1 MLDHSLGES
10 IYIMLVENLSL
21 FKKEYYF
28 IILNAHYY
36 IRIDASLTN
45 QDFTVKPCLNLKAL
59 NIDPTISKFL
69 GRFHYI
75 SSIPKV

>member
-1 MLDHSLGES
+1 VLDHSLDES
-10 IYIMLVENLSL
+10 IYIKLVENLSL

-28 IILNAHYY
+28 TILNAHCY
-36 IRIDASLTN
+36 IRIDLIN
-45 QDFTVKPCLNLKAL
+45 QDFTVKPCLNSEAL
-59 NIDPTISKFL
+59 NIDPTILKFW

>member
-1 MLDHSLGES
+1 
-10 IYIMLVENLSL
+10 MLVENLSL

-28 IILNAHYY
+28 TILNAHCY
-36 IRIDASLTN
+36 IHIDLIN
-45 QDFTVKPCLNLKAL
+45 QDFTVKPCLNLEAL
-59 NIDPTISKFL
+59 NIDPIILKFW

>member
-1 MLDHSLGES
+1 
-10 IYIMLVENLSL
+10 MLVENLSL

-28 IILNAHYY
+28 TILNAHCY
-36 IRIDASLTN
+36 IRIDTSLTI
-45 QDFTVKPCLNLKAL
+45 QDFTVKPCLNLEAL
-59 NIDPTISKFL
+59 NIDPIILKFW